1 MYNVNFSKFFLG
13 WPFFNMNNFWLKK
26 YEKSVTEFRK
36 GKTMERRFPKVFHFL
51 ITIRNVLRFV
61 ILFLPIKT
69 SFFKFLQ
76 LPKL

>member
-36 GKTMERRFPKVFHFL
+36 GKTMERRFPKVFQHFNNYKECFAL
-51 ITIRNVLRFV
+51 C
-61 ILFLPIKT
+61 
-69 SFFKFLQ
+69 SFIFTYQ
-76 LPKL
+76 N